1 MNNNETRTLWISLAA
16 GIFAAFLLY
25 SYSQTQQKELNDKY
39 GAMKRVVIAARD
51 IAEMETIDDTML
63 DVRSVPSEYVGPSY
77 APDLESVV
85 GQVAAAP
92 IKKGEQILMTKLLTP
107 GPDTG
112 IALQVSPG
120 KRAVTIPIDEVRGI
134 AKLIKP
140 GDRIDLIAAL
150 DIGKGPNSRREVSYL
165 MQDVPVL
172 ATGINVVNNIPRT
185 FEVDPSGKNLIQNNL
200 TGDTKFTTAT
210 LEVDPKQAQDLIY
223 LISTQAGNL
232 FMVLRN
238 PNDRAQ
244 VRYPAS
250 NIDTVSGVPGVGI
263 QNSPSPSSL
272 NLDTPIRYQNGR
284 PVPSQ

>member
-16 GIFAAFLLY
+16 GIFAAFLIY
-25 SYSQTQQKELNDKY
+25 SYSQTQQKELNDKF
-39 GAMKRVVIAARD
+39 GAMKRVVVASRD

-63 DVRSVPSEYVGPSY
+63 DIRSVPGEYVGPSF
-77 APDLESVV
+77 APDLETVV

-92 IKKGEQILMTKLLTP
+92 IKKGEQILTTKLLTP

-120 KRAVTIPIDEVRGI
+120 KRAVTLPVDEVRGI
-134 AKLIKP
+134 AKLIRP
-140 GDRIDLIAAL
+140 GDRIDLIAAM
-150 DIGKGPNSRREVSYL
+150 DVGKGVNTRRDVSYL
-165 MQDVPVL
+165 LQDVPVL
-172 ATGINVVNNIPRT
+172 ATGVNVVNNIPRT
-185 FEVDPSGKNLIQNNL
+185 FEVDPSGKNVIQSNL
-200 TGDTKFTTAT
+200 NGDTKFTTVT
-210 LEVDPKQAQDLIY
+210 LEVDPKQAQDLVY
-223 LISTQAGNL
+223 LVSTQPGNL

-250 NIDTVSGVPGVGI
+250 NMDSISGLPGA
-263 QNSPSPSSL
+263 SSSSSTMPSGF
-272 NLDTPIRYQNGR
+272 NLEAPIRYQNGK